1 MRYISAA
8 IRLISGSAIIV
19 MAGYVYWVNQEG
31 LSGNRQGTVALFG
44 QPIEAEPQV
53 ILIGIVCAG
62 VIGLALVIG
71 GLVTLVFRRAPAQPI
86 NAETPPQS
94 P

>member
-1 MRYISAA
+1 
-8 IRLISGSAIIV
+8 
-19 MAGYVYWVNQEG
+19 
-31 LSGNRQGTVALFG
+31 VALFG